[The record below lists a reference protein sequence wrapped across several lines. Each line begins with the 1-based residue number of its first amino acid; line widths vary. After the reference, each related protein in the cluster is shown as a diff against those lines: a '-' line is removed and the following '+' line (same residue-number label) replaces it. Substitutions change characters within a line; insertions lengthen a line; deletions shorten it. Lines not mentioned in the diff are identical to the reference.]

1 MSSKRRTNLQGHEK
15 TSLIPIVLKTLVD
28 LDQKPHQMQ
37 AAITNKS
44 NLKKKLLKKEG
55 KIKRKLGR

>member
-44 NLKKKLLKKEG
+44 NLKKKDIKKR
-55 KIKRKLGR
+55 RKDKEETW